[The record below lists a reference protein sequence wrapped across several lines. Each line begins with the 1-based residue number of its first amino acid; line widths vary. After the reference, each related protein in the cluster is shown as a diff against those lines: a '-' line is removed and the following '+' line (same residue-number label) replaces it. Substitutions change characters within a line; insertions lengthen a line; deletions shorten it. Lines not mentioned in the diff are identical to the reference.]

1 MRRFLERFS
10 DIVSR
15 YPDRIAFK
23 DGNEQLSY
31 QELDKESGRVYRY
44 LKEQDIG
51 KEQFVTIYME
61 KNVHFP
67 SAMLGVSKAGAAYI
81 LIEEGYPAARVD
93 YIKKDSGSLLTI
105 DKELMEHILK
115 NYEPMSGYEETDL
128 HDAAYAV
135 YTSGSTG
142 NPKGVL
148 HEYGNLDQCAHTAA
162 EKPDYEESILGFP
175 AAINFV
181 ATQLYLLPALVTA
194 TTVFLISGD
203 LMRNFAGLQKLLL
216 EEKIETM
223 FFPPSYLRHYDHPS
237 PYLKMV
243 ITGSAPAYGIY
254 YPEGPAV
261 KNNYAMSETGFFVF
275 EGILEKSFDNA
286 PVGKPVLDIDLY
298 LIREDES
305 IVEGVGEGELC
316 FENEFVRGYLNLPE
330 QTKKAFRPMKDHP
343 EKILFH
349 TNDMVRREEDG
360 RYYIVGRIDD
370 MIKIDGNRI
379 EPGEIEAG
387 VKRVT
392 GLSDVMAKGF
402 QEKDRAYVAAY
413 FLRDEAEGKG
423 IWDGTHFSIDREK
436 LARILPG
443 YMIPTYYVPLDAF
456 PLNANGKM
464 TRKGL
469 NPPDM
474 ASLRKD
480 YVMPE
485 TDMEKYLCEK
495 MAHVLRLDKIG
506 VTEDFFEAGGSSLS
520 AIDLISACDRLRLST
535 KDVYEKR
542 TVRELAKGL
551 SFETEEENPFD
562 LEGDM
567 QRSYPLLPGQQSII
581 FYQNYMKYP
590 ATSNMAQLYQ
600 LKEGVDLLRLR
611 TAVEGCIKAHPAL
624 LTRIFRDENG
634 AYRQRYDASFFQPV
648 GIVELSE
655 AAWKE
660 KLARGD
666 EAFALENAPLYRC
679 TIYVTGGTSWL
690 WFSLHHIIGD
700 GSSMNILLNDIYR
713 MFENPAYVPARDVY
727 FSLLARNEKERG
739 SFSWRKAEAYYANL
753 FQEDLGASIPY
764 GIRMDFAS
772 KNRGC
777 DVFMSSRS
785 IPKTPGRDSSFFLT
799 AFALAECWY
808 HQNTKAA
815 VTFGYNDR
823 GDADRRSAAGYLVS
837 PLVVLLDLSKASA
850 PREML
855 AMVRKQVEFGM
866 SHTEYSF
873 LNEKVG
879 DYSEM
884 ARFLYQKDIL
894 TVGEIGG
901 IAKPGPDIA
910 CHKEMGG
917 VFSLAMFDNS
927 ENPDCLFGIKYSVD
941 NYKRESVER
950 FATLFQKAV
959 DLLGA

>member
-23 DGNEQLSY
+23 DGKEQLSY

-330 QTKKAFRPMKDHP
+330 QTKKAFRPMKDQP

-423 IWDGTHFSIDREK
+423 IWDGTHFSIS
-436 LARILPG
+436 
-443 YMIPTYYVPLDAF
+443 V
-456 PLNANGKM
+456 
-464 TRKGL
+464 
-469 NPPDM
+469 
-474 ASLRKD
+474 S
-480 YVMPE
+480 
-485 TDMEKYLCEK
+485 
-495 MAHVLRLDKIG
+495 
-506 VTEDFFEAGGSSLS
+506 
-520 AIDLISACDRLRLST
+520 
-535 KDVYEKR
+535 
-542 TVRELAKGL
+542 
-551 SFETEEENPFD
+551 
-562 LEGDM
+562 
-567 QRSYPLLPGQQSII
+567 
-581 FYQNYMKYP
+581 
-590 ATSNMAQLYQ
+590 
-600 LKEGVDLLRLR
+600 
-611 TAVEGCIKAHPAL
+611 
-624 LTRIFRDENG
+624 
-634 AYRQRYDASFFQPV
+634 
-648 GIVELSE
+648 GI
-655 AAWKE
+655 
-660 KLARGD
+660 
-666 EAFALENAPLYRC
+666 
-679 TIYVTGGTSWL
+679 T
-690 WFSLHHIIGD
+690 
-700 GSSMNILLNDIYR
+700 
-713 MFENPAYVPARDVY
+713 
-727 FSLLARNEKERG
+727 
-739 SFSWRKAEAYYANL
+739 
-753 FQEDLGASIPY
+753 
-764 GIRMDFAS
+764 
-772 KNRGC
+772 
-777 DVFMSSRS
+777 
-785 IPKTPGRDSSFFLT
+785 
-799 AFALAECWY
+799 
-808 HQNTKAA
+808 
-815 VTFGYNDR
+815 
-823 GDADRRSAAGYLVS
+823 
-837 PLVVLLDLSKASA
+837 
-850 PREML
+850 
-855 AMVRKQVEFGM
+855 
-866 SHTEYSF
+866 
-873 LNEKVG
+873 
-879 DYSEM
+879 
-884 ARFLYQKDIL
+884 
-894 TVGEIGG
+894 
-901 IAKPGPDIA
+901 
-910 CHKEMGG
+910 
-917 VFSLAMFDNS
+917 
-927 ENPDCLFGIKYSVD
+927 
-941 NYKRESVER
+941 
-950 FATLFQKAV
+950 
-959 DLLGA
+959 